1 MVLLVAVL
9 DKKALTFGAVYTS
22 KNEATAIRDFSIACQ
37 NPESNLNRFPE
48 DYQLCK
54 LGTFDEEQGKIMP
67 CKVPEV
73 LTSAQAFIQ
82 PKNENIEV
90 K

>member
-1 MVLLVAVL
+1 MTILVAVL
-9 DKKALTFGAVYTS
+9 DKKALAFGAVYTS
-22 KNEATAIRDFSIACQ
+22 KNESTAIRDFSIACQ

-54 LGTFDEEQGKIMP
+54 LANFDEEQGKIIP

-73 LTSAQAFIQ
+73 LTSAQAFAAT
-82 PKNENIEV
+82 KNENKE
-90 K
+90 